1 MTAELDQI
9 KERYD
14 KETEERKATLDE
26 MLKNTNENQRI
37 IEEQEIEAVLAE
49 KENDE
54 RERKIKSL
62 ERQLDE
68 YNK

>member
-14 KETEERKATLDE
+14 KESEERKATLDE
-26 MLKNTNENQRI
+26 LLKTTNENQRI
-37 IEEQEIEAVLAE
+37 IEEQEMESILAE
-49 KENDE
+49 QENTE

-62 ERQLDE
+62 ETQLDE

>member
-37 IEEQEIEAVLAE
+37 IEEQEMESILAE
-49 KENDE
+49 QENTE

-62 ERQLDE
+62 ETQLDE

>member
-9 KERYD
+9 KARYD
-14 KETEERKATLDE
+14 KENAERKATLDD
-26 MLKNTNENQRI
+26 LVQNTNENQRI